1 MEKKQSNYWTDFRPI
16 WWGEIKS
23 WIGWGSL
30 RQIITDTI
38 IVAGSIIL
46 LFVGGEFDLANEEI
60 SVRVAT
66 MIFGAIWLVVIF
78 VISYVRANQVL
89 YTKQQENQYTQNRM
103 ITRLI
108 KKLEGKPKKTTK
120 VKIIPREE
128 FPHVDEDGYY
138 YAYLEV
144 SNGENNDLIDCYANL
159 LTLRHQSQVKGLK
172 DLSRDLG

>member
-1 MEKKQSNYWTDFRPI
+1 MKVWKKSNQIIGQIFAQF
-16 WWGEIKS
+16 GGAKLKS

-159 LTLRHQSQVKGLK
+159 LTFKASVT
-172 DLSRDLG
+172 S